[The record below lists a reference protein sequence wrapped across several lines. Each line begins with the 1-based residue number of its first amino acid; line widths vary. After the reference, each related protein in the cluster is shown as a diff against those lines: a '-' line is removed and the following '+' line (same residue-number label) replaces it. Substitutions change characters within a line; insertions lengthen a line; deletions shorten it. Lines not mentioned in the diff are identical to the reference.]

1 MGKYTRY
8 GESSQNNSSYCDT
21 LGRKSLILKFN
32 YNTQQM
38 KNDVLNAIHYRR
50 TVNQNSFT
58 DQDISQEDLLTILEA
73 ANAAPTHKRTQPWR
87 FVIFRKE
94 GLERLGTELARIY
107 KSITP
112 TEKYSETTELNM
124 AKKATA
130 SNVAIAII
138 VNYTGDVPEWEEL
151 AATAASVQNIWLASH
166 SLGIGGYWAT
176 PGLINHLDNF
186 LNLEENQKCIGIF
199 YLGHHTAE
207 SREPVRTPIQDKI
220 RWEE

>member
-1 MGKYTRY
+1 
-8 GESSQNNSSYCDT
+8 
-21 LGRKSLILKFN
+21 
-32 YNTQQM
+32 M
-38 KNDVLNAIHYRR
+38 KNDVLNAIHFRR

-87 FVIFRKE
+87 FVVFRKE

-112 TEKYSETTELNM
+112 PEKYAEATEQNM
-124 AKKATA
+124 AKKATM
-130 SNVAIAII
+130 SNVAIAIV

-166 SLGIGGYWAT
+166 SLNIGGYWAT
-176 PGLINHLDNF
+176 PGLINHLGGF

-199 YLGHHTAE
+199 YLGHHNAE
-207 SREPVRTPIQDKI
+207 AREPARTPIQDKI